1 MRALAVIPARYASTR
16 FPGKPLV
23 DLCGATMIERVVRA
37 AEGAEGVTDVL
48 VATDDDR
55 VRAEC
60 DRIRVRCVMTDPEL
74 PSGTD
79 RVAAA
84 AAGLKESY
92 DIVLNVQGDEPLL
105 QPSLLT
111 SLVHALASSSDDVC
125 TPVTRLVDPADLD
138 NPTICKVTRRT
149 DGTAMYFSRSVI
161 PHVRG
166 ASGPER
172 LHAVEYW
179 KHIGLYAYTS
189 RALQRFISLPP
200 HPYELAESLEQLR
213 LLADGAR
220 YLCVETDHTL
230 IAVDTPEDADKV
242 REVLT
247 ASALRA

>member
-23 DLCGATMIERVVRA
+23 DLCGQTMLERVVRA
-37 AEGAEGVTDVL
+37 AEQADAIDAVV

-55 VRAEC
+55 IRSEC
-60 DRIRVRCVMTDPEL
+60 ERIKVRCVMTSPDL

-84 AAGLKESY
+84 AAGVDEPY
-92 DIVLNVQGDEPLL
+92 DVILNVQGDEPLV

-111 SLVHALASSSDDVC
+111 ALVMAHETSLADVC
-125 TPVTRLVDPADLD
+125 TQVTRLEAPEDLD

-166 ASGPER
+166 TSGAQR
-172 LHAVEYW
+172 LDAVEYW
-179 KHIGLYAYTS
+179 KHIGLYAYT
-189 RALQRFISLPP
+189 REALRRFVSLPP
-200 HPYELAESLEQLR
+200 HPYEVAESLEQLR

-220 YLCVETDHTL
+220 YMCVETSHTL
-230 IAVDTPEDADKV
+230 IAIDTPEDADKV
-242 REVLT
+242 RALL
-247 ASALRA
+247 SART